1 MFRGGLSAL
10 VRRYDVWLVLQA
22 ALGTGIAVVTVTL
35 AVELLRP
42 VRVTGAPSAVAAP
55 QELMSTD
62 ELLAGLQ
69 AHETASNRIASAVR
83 AGLFRSAT
91 PLSDKPIAD
100 KTIER
105 IRSQL
110 TLQCIMRVNGELV
123 AYVNVTNSGL
133 KKCSVGD
140 AVEDLFTVVGIREK
154 SVDLTIVDHP
164 VTLSL

>member
-1 MFRGGLSAL
+1 MLRGGLSAL
-10 VRRYDVWLVLQA
+10 VRRYDVWLVLQVV
-22 ALGTGIAVVTVTL
+22 LGMGLTTVTVTL

-42 VRVTGAPSAVAAP
+42 VRVTGKPTGVAPP
-55 QELMSTD
+55 RGLMSTD

-69 AHETASNRIASAVR
+69 ARETTSNRIASAMR

-133 KKCSVGD
+133 KKCRVGD
-140 AVEDLFTVVGIREK
+140 AVEDLFTVVGIGEK
-154 SVDLTIVDHP
+154 SIELTIVDHP